1 MIWEIDDGKP
11 VIEGLDAHG
20 RPDPAYAAALGL
32 MPAPLGRR
40 TLAALVEWSFA
51 GILLLPALL
60 VVVPA
65 VVDVAVGGSDAAALF
80 ARDDLVWIIVAY
92 IVSSVL
98 MTAYIVV
105 QLILHGRKG
114 VTIGKAI
121 FGIRSVNVRTLE
133 RPRFWRGAVVR
144 YLVAYASFL
153 VPLIGPVLVIAL
165 SPLFDP
171 ENRRRG
177 WLDMV
182 AGTWFVDIRHGL
194 NPYDRKRMR
203 IARKMQKAQ
212 LHQERAPLPSL
223 ATPTGRDA
231 PAEYVPGARMSGGV
245 LGVHRPAT
253 TAAPGPSTGSGTGAG
268 APAGTP
274 APAPVDAPASAPA
287 ASGMIQDVPPALRRG
302 VSDAA
307 APPPAVP
314 GPSTG
319 SGTAPVPAVPH
330 AQGPVEGHAA
340 AASQSTPAESAP
352 GIRFVIVLDTGQRI
366 DIRGLT
372 LIGRAPAP
380 TAGDGSAQ
388 LVPVDDDTRSV
399 SKTHL
404 AIALTRRGITATDR
418 NSTNGSAIL
427 RQGAEHLLVG
437 GQPAELRGGDV
448 IRFGDRSLTVEQA

>member
-32 MPAPLGRR
+32 VPAPLGRR

-133 RPRFWRGAVVR
+133 RPKFWRGAVVR

-203 IARKMQKAQ
+203 IARKMQKAE
-212 LHQERAPLPSL
+212 LHQERVPLPSL

-245 LGVHRPAT
+245 LGVHRTASS
-253 TAAPGPSTGSGTGAG
+253 AAPGPATSSGTGTGAPVGPALRAVPEPVEGPAG
-268 APAGTP
+268 AATAA
-274 APAPVDAPASAPA
+274 APAP
-287 ASGMIQDVPPALRRG
+287 SGMIQDVPRRCAAECRMPVLLLPPSRALRQ
-302 VSDAA
+302 
-307 APPPAVP
+307 
-314 GPSTG
+314 
-319 SGTAPVPAVPH
+319 
-330 AQGPVEGHAA
+330 AQGPH
-340 AASQSTPAESAP
+340 PCLP
-352 GIRFVIVLDTGQRI
+352 F
-366 DIRGLT
+366 LT
-372 LIGRAPAP
+372 LRDRSKGTQPRRRSPRRRRAPPASDSSSSS
-380 TAGDGSAQ
+380 TRGSAS
-388 LVPVDDDTRSV
+388 TSAV
-399 SKTHL
+399 SH
-404 AIALTRRGITATDR
+404 
-418 NSTNGSAIL
+418 
-427 RQGAEHLLVG
+427 
-437 GQPAELRGGDV
+437 
-448 IRFGDRSLTVEQA
+448 